1 MKLLLRRLSTFAGVA
16 SAALLWVAVVSPGG
30 RNGAVAAVPEVPLRA
45 EPPAL
50 AVLRDGVVWVDR
62 DRVRYQGFRSGPAT
76 LGGVPASSTPILG
89 ASSDAVALVG
99 VGAGFAGG
107 VPPGRLVPV
116 EGPDEEAREF
126 AGGECPDWA
135 PVVGSRAN
143 VPSDF
148 AVADGELVDAGECQA
163 QNGSVGYQELATAQP
178 LFIHRLQGGGWRV
191 LRWVKGH
198 EPPILATEGNLLA
211 VGEPLP
217 AARMRVTILDLAG
230 RRLVARFGAP
240 LGDLSFA
247 SSRRLVVS
255 VPASREQMVAF
266 RAATSAPEKRVLR
279 SSYRLQLYTLNG
291 TPLAYLGTA
300 GEPALVSHMHLLVH
314 EELEGHTVLAVRNIL
329 DGSRRRLIGFDEP
342 ARTLEAV
349 AFRWPAVALLE
360 TTSVP
365 LQQSEVTC
373 GSGEYHRASPPL
385 LRIFDLAKSETF
397 VPVPPAA
404 HLAPPAGPCRFVVPP
419 KTD

>member
-1 MKLLLRRLSTFAGVA
+1 MLRRLLTAAGVA
-16 SAALLWVAVVSPGG
+16 SAALLWFAVVSPGG
-30 RNGAVAAVPEVPLRA
+30 RPGAAAAVPELPARA
-45 EPPAL
+45 EASAL

-62 DRVRYQGFRSGPAT
+62 DRVLFQGFRSGPAT
-76 LGGVPASSTPILG
+76 LGGVPASSTQILA
-89 ASSDAVALVG
+89 ASADSVALVG
-99 VGAGFAGG
+99 AGAGFAGA
-107 VPPGRLVPV
+107 VPPGRLAPV

-148 AVADGELVDAGECQA
+148 AVADGELLDAGECQA
-163 QNGSVGYQELATAQP
+163 QNGGFDGQELATAQP
-178 LFIHRLQGGGWRV
+178 LFIHALRGGKWRI

-255 VPASREQMVAF
+255 VSEHAGDAGSSS
-266 RAATSAPEKRVLR
+266 AARPQETVVLR
-279 SSYRLQLYTLNG
+279 RSYRPELYTVKG
-291 TPLAYLGTA
+291 RPLAYLGTA
-300 GEPALVSHMHLLVH
+300 GEPALVSRMHLLVK
-314 EELEGHTVLAVRNIL
+314 EEVEGHSILAVRNIL
-329 DGSRRRLIGFDEP
+329 DGSRSRLIGFNAP

-360 TTSVP
+360 TTSAP

-373 GSGEYHRASPPL
+373 ASGEYHRASPPL
-385 LRIFDLAKSETF
+385 LRIFDLAAAEPY
-397 VPVPPAA
+397 VPPPPSAHLVPPAG
-404 HLAPPAGPCRFVVPP
+404 LCPVRDVSAPP
-419 KTD
+419 